1 MPVVVITTEP
11 MFHKPGPHVD
21 MLSREGFEIRYP
33 SQAVLTTE
41 SETIDALAGLPAVIA
56 GGELYTEAVFAALPE
71 LRVVSRYGVGFDR
84 VDVEAAT
91 RHGVVVTI
99 TPQGNHA
106 SVAEHAMALLLAVTR
121 SIVRNDVDA
130 RRGVWLKEPLM
141 PLRGKT
147 LGIIGYG
154 RVGRSVATRAAAFG
168 LEVLAY
174 DKYVPDTAF
183 DGAERVT
190 LDDLLA
196 RSGIVSL
203 HAPSNDE
210 TRGMIDQSF
219 LSRMKRGCILINTAR
234 GELVVEDD
242 LIAALR
248 SGQVA
253 GAGLDVLC
261 AEPPPDDH
269 ALFTLDNVV
278 ISPHV
283 AANDIQALDDMGVE
297 AAQNVIDLARGE
309 WPGHAVLNEE
319 VKARWSWD
327 A

>member
-1 MPVVVITTEP
+1 MPAVVITTEP
-11 MFHKPGPHVD
+11 LYHKPGPHVD
-21 MLSREGFEIRYP
+21 MLTRAGFEIRYA
-33 SQAVLTTE
+33 SQAVVATE
-41 SETIDALAGLPAVIA
+41 RETIEAVAGLPAVIA
-56 GGELYTEAVFAALPE
+56 GGELYTEAVFAASPA

-106 SVAEHAMALLLAVTR
+106 SVAEHALALMLAVTR

-154 RVGRSVATRAAAFG
+154 RVGRSVATRAAVFG
-168 LEVLAY
+168 LEVLAF
-174 DKYVPDTAF
+174 DKYVTDQSV
-183 DGAERVT
+183 DGAELVEF
-190 LDDLLA
+190 DELLS
-196 RSGIVSL
+196 RSDIVSV
-203 HAPSNDE
+203 HAPLTTE
-210 TRGMIDQSF
+210 TRGMIDQSV
-219 LSRMKRGCILINTAR
+219 LTRMKRGCVLVNTAR

-242 LIAALR
+242 LIAALH

-261 AEPPPDDH
+261 AEPPPRDH
-269 ALFTLDNVV
+269 PLFTFDNVV

-283 AANDIQALDDMGVE
+283 AANDTQALDDMGVE
-297 AAQNVIDLARGE
+297 AA
-309 WPGHAVLNEE
+309 
-319 VKARWSWD
+319 
-327 A
+327 